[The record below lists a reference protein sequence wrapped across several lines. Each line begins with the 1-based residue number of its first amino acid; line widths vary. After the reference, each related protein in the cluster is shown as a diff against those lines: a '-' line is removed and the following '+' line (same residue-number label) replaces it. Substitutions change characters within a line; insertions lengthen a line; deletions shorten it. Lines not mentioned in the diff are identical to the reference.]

1 MEYKNSI
8 QKDDIHMKKEHTH
21 IYFFMAAMLIYFLIF
36 LLSLYNFQKNT
47 PTIDI
52 GLNPQIINIT
62 IMALTILGIIKSVY
76 TIKKY

>member
-1 MEYKNSI
+1 
-8 QKDDIHMKKEHTH
+8 MKKEHTH
-21 IYFFMAAMLIYFLIF
+21 IYFFMATMIIYFLIF
-36 LLSLYNFQKNT
+36 LLTLYNFQKNT

-62 IMALTILGIIKSVY
+62 IMILTILGIIKSLY